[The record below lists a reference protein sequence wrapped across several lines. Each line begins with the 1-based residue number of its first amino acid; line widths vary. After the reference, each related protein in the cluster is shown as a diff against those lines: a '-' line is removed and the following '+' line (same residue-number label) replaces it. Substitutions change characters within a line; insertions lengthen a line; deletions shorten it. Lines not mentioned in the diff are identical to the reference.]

1 MKSNLDK
8 IIYYLS
14 IIFFIE
20 FIVAT
25 VVIILLT
32 NGIRV
37 NRNCNIAKDGFE
49 LTQYEQVYH
58 VFMNQEVFLKIEN
71 KTDKM
76 IGTVIVKEKNS
87 GKTETH
93 HKLSPGKSTKLYFN
107 LDSYFEEV
115 EFEIVELK
123 FVEMYDTSTCQV
135 HTK

>member
-14 IIFFIE
+14 IIFLIE

-37 NRNCNIAKDGFE
+37 NRKCNIAKDGLE

-58 VFMNQEVFLKIEN
+58 VFMKQEVFLQVEN
-71 KTDKM
+71 KTEDM
-76 IGTVIVKEKNS
+76 IGTLVVREKNS
-87 GKTETH
+87 EKTETRY
-93 HKLSPGKSTKLYFN
+93 KIYPGKKTKLYFS
-107 LDSYFEEV
+107 LDSYFEDV
-115 EFEIVELK
+115 EFEIEKLR
-123 FVEMYDTSTCQV
+123 FVEMY
-135 HTK
+135 